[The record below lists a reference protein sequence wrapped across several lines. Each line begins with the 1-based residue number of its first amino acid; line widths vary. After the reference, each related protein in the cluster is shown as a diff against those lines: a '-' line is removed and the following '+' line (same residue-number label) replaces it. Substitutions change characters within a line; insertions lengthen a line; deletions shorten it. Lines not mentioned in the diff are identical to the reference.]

1 MKAQRGAEQDAV
13 RLALD
18 ACSRALAG
26 DRSVEQSAPRSS
38 AALSQLAVT
47 RGISDARALRRA
59 HHDARMHEDMAPN
72 NPHARAVYD
81 ALENVR
87 IEAVGAVRMRGVA
100 RNLAAALENALVER
114 EADATTALAL
124 TLRTRLTG
132 EPAPASGVPALL
144 RYGELVQR
152 QFGTM
157 LQELPHFLYKQ
168 AGFARVVTR
177 HLAALTDD
185 ALPEAHVVRAPLLDA
200 DTKGTG
206 DAGQNNAARAEQQE
220 HREDATGSDEPAVA
234 DALSTPD
241 RRDGQPLNPARLRA
255 ATGTVAAESG
265 YRVFTTEFDQTA
277 SARGL
282 RTPQELQRL
291 RGVLNRHRAAH
302 RVTVGRLAARL
313 QRHLMARQQRDWAFD
328 LEEGELDTARLA
340 RIIIDPTQ
348 PLSFKQERE
357 SRFRDTAVTLLI
369 DNSGSM
375 HGRPIAVAA
384 VCCDILA
391 ATLERCGVSVEIL
404 GFTTGAWNGGQPR
417 ERWLKAA
424 RPAAPGRLNQTRHI
438 IYKSAQ
444 QPLRRARS
452 SLGLM
457 LCDELLKENIDGEAL
472 LWAHQRLLARPE
484 QRRLLIVVSDGAP
497 ADDATLSANPRDYLE
512 RHLRAVIDMIEMR
525 SPVELVSIG
534 ISHDVGNY
542 YTQATAITDPE
553 ALAKALTD
561 QLLELAGPVSSS
573 RRQAEGQCRR
583 HPLSGWRS
591 DSPGART
598 HHEGEGPK

>member
-26 DRSVEQSAPRSS
+26 DRNAEQTAPRSS
-38 AALSQLAVT
+38 LALSRLAVT

-81 ALENVR
+81 ALESVR

-100 RNLAAALENALVER
+100 RNLAAALENALDER
-114 EADATTALAL
+114 EADATTVLAL
-124 TLRTRLTG
+124 ILRTRLTS
-132 EPAPASGVPALL
+132 EPSPVTGAAALAKH
-144 RYGELVQR
+144 GAWVHD
-152 QFGTM
+152 QFENM
-157 LQELPHFLYKQ
+157 LQELPYVMYEQ
-168 AGFARVVTR
+168 SSFARVVTR
-177 HLAALTDD
+177 HLD
-185 ALPEAHVVRAPLLDA
+185 ALAADVLLEAHMHRAPLNYASIKGADEPGQTDA
-200 DTKGTG
+200 VREK
-206 DAGQNNAARAEQQE
+206 QHE
-220 HREDATGSDEPAVA
+220 HFEDATELDQPAIV
-234 DALSTPD
+234 DVPSTLD

-255 ATGTVAAESG
+255 ASRTIAADTG
-265 YRVFTTEFDQTA
+265 YRVFTTEFDQIA
-277 SARGL
+277 NARDL
-282 RTPQELQRL
+282 RTPEELQRL

-512 RHLRAVIDMIEMR
+512 RHLRAVIDMIEKR
-525 SPVELVSIG
+525 SPVELVAIG
-534 ISHDVGNY
+534 MGHDVGRHY
-542 YTQATAITDPE
+542 ASAVTIREPE
-553 ALAKALTD
+553 QLAGALTNELGG
-561 QLLELAGPVSSS
+561 LLVQRAARRHHCAGAGATSS
-573 RRQAEGQCRR
+573 RSTR
-583 HPLSGWRS
+583 
-591 DSPGART
+591 
-598 HHEGEGPK
+598 